1 MNKLLS
7 LLAAGFLAACVSSVL
22 PPTVEK
28 TQEDLTLW
36 HGHPAKNWEGEAF
49 PLGNGRLGC
58 MIFGGVGQERI
69 QFNVDS
75 LWTGDE
81 NPSGDYGT
89 MGAYQN
95 FGDVL
100 ITFDG
105 VSPNTAE
112 ASQYRRELDLSRAV
126 HRVAYTS
133 GGVQFSRETFCSRP
147 AGVIVSRLT
156 ASKPGQYSGS
166 ITLKDA
172 HNTATQAEG
181 RRLKIAGSLP
191 NGLKYEAQLHVF
203 NSGGRL
209 RAEGDKLVFSDCDSL
224 VLRLAADT
232 NYVMDYEHGWRG
244 DPPGGRVNPQL
255 SAAADAPYDTLLGK
269 HVADY
274 QSLFSRVALDV
285 GKTSPE
291 RASLPLDERINA
303 YKTDPTDPGLEAMLF
318 QFGRY
323 LMIACSR
330 PGTLPANLQGL
341 WNNSNDPPWK
351 SDYHTNINVQ
361 MNYWLVEPANLAEC
375 HEPLIDLM
383 KAMRE
388 PSRKATRAGFGN
400 VRGFTYRTSHNIF
413 GGQGWEWNIPGS
425 AWYCQ
430 HVWEHYAFG
439 GDKRYLRETAY
450 PILKEVVTFWE
461 DHLKKLPDG
470 TLVSPNGWS
479 PEHGPR
485 EDGVAHDQQIVWDL
499 FTNYIQAADA
509 LGVDK
514 TYRDKVAAMR
524 EKLDGP
530 RIGKWGQLQ
539 EWREDRDDPKD
550 EHRHTS
556 HLFAVYPGR
565 QISVTQTP
573 DLAKAAAVSLKARG
587 ETGDSR
593 RSWTW
598 PWRCALW
605 ARFRQGE
612 DCHRMIRGLLQYNMQ
627 PNLLATHPPMQ
638 MDGSFGITAGMCE
651 MLVQSQAG
659 EIHLLPALPKAW
671 PEGKVTGLRAR
682 GGFTV
687 DVEWKNGQLT
697 AATLRA
703 TQDAPCRIRTG
714 GPMNIKARSAG
725 AIKVKRVDDVMAFP
739 ARAGESYS
747 LSRP

>member
-1 MNKLLS
+1 
-7 LLAAGFLAACVSSVL
+7 
-22 PPTVEK
+22 
-28 TQEDLTLW
+28 
-36 HGHPAKNWEGEAF
+36 
-49 PLGNGRLGC
+49 
-58 MIFGGVGQERI
+58 
-69 QFNVDS
+69 
-75 LWTGDE
+75 
-81 NPSGDYGT
+81 

-95 FGDVL
+95 FGDVFISL
-100 ITFDG
+100 DRA
-105 VSPNTAE
+105 SSNTVE

-133 GGVQFSRETFCSRP
+133 GEVQFSRETFCSHP
-147 AGVIVSRLT
+147 AGVLVSRLT
-156 ASKPGQYSGS
+156 ANKPGQYSGS

-172 HNTATQAEG
+172 HDATAQAG
-181 RRLKIAGSLP
+181 DRRLRIAGALP
-191 NGLKYEAQLHVF
+191 NGLKYAAQLHVQ

-232 NYVMDYEHGWRG
+232 NYVMDYGRNWRG
-244 DPPGGRVNPQL
+244 DPPSGRVNVQI
-255 SAAADAPYDTLLGK
+255 AAAVALSYDTLLSK
-269 HVADY
+269 HVADH

-291 RASLPLDERINA
+291 RTSLPLDERIKA
-303 YKTDPTDPGLEAMLF
+303 YKTDPNDPGLEAMLF

-375 HEPLIDLM
+375 HEPLIELT
-383 KAMRE
+383 KAMSE
-388 PSRKATRAGFGN
+388 PSRKATRASFGN

-413 GGQGWEWNIPGS
+413 GGLGWEWNIPGS

-725 AIKVKRVDDVMAFP
+725 AIKVKRVDDVMVFP

>member
-7 LLAAGFLAACVSSVL
+7 PLAAGFLAACVSSVL

-28 TQEDLTLW
+28 TQEDLALW
-36 HGHPAKNWEGEAF
+36 HGHPAKNWEREAF

-81 NPSGDYGT
+81 NPSGDYDT

-95 FGDVL
+95 FGDVFISL
-100 ITFDG
+100 DRG
-105 VSPNTAE
+105 SSNTVE

-126 HRVAYTS
+126 HRVTYTS
-133 GGVQFSRETFCSRP
+133 GEVQFSRETFCSHP
-147 AGVIVSRLT
+147 AGVLVSRLT
-156 ASKPGQYSGS
+156 ANKPAQYSGS

-172 HNTATQAEG
+172 HNTTAQAEG
-181 RRLKIAGSLP
+181 RRLRIAGELS
-191 NGLKYEAQLHVF
+191 NGLKYEAQLHVL

-209 RAEGDKLVFSDCDSL
+209 RAEGDKLVFSDCDGL
-224 VLRLAADT
+224 VLLLVADT
-232 NYVMDYEHGWRG
+232 NYVMNYECGWRG
-244 DPPGGRVNPQL
+244 DPPGGRVNAQL
-255 SAAADAPYDTLLGK
+255 SAAADTPYDTLLSK
-269 HVADY
+269 HVEDH
-274 QSLFSRVALDV
+274 QSLFNRVALDL
-285 GKTSPE
+285 GKTPPE
-291 RASLPLDERINA
+291 RASLPLDERIKA
-303 YKTDPTDPGLEAMLF
+303 YKTDPNDPGLEAMLF

-341 WNNSNDPPWK
+341 WNNSNKPPWS

-375 HEPLIDLM
+375 HEPLIELT

-388 PSRKATRAGFGN
+388 PSRKATRDSFGN

-413 GGQGWEWNIPGS
+413 GGLGWEWNIPGS

-439 GDKRYLRETAY
+439 GDKRYLRDTAY
-450 PILKEVVTFWE
+450 PILKEVVMFWE

-470 TLVSPNGWS
+470 TLVAPNGWS

-605 ARFRQGE
+605 ARFRQGD
-612 DCHRMIRGLLQYNMQ
+612 DCHRMIRGLLQYNML

-659 EIHLLPALPKAW
+659 EIHLLPALPEAW
-671 PEGKVTGLRAR
+671 AEGKVTGLRAR

-703 TQDAPCRIRTG
+703 AQDAPCRIRTG
-714 GPMNIKARSAG
+714 GPMNIKARGGSSP
-725 AIKVKRVDDVMAFP
+725 KVERKDGVMAFP
-739 ARAGESYS
+739 AKTGESYS